1 MESVT
6 TADVDLNTDSPL
18 QAIKVFSF
26 LNSQLFIALQT
37 DGCPNSYSIH
47 GTVPGLKLQFSCIL
61 IMAEILMGFLG

>member
-26 LNSQLFIALQT
+26 LNSQLFIDQPEHNSFFHKVHDAQLQAHALFIIKNT
-37 DGCPNSYSIH
+37 DCRSSIL
-47 GTVPGLKLQFSCIL
+47 T
-61 IMAEILMGFLG
+61 